1 MFKQKA
7 LSLAIHMTLAGSL
20 LAGTTGVMAY
30 EAGDVIVRAGAATVD
45 PNDDSS
51 RLTLNGAGLPNS
63 KAYVDSDTQLGLT
76 LTYMLTDHLGL
87 GLLAATPFKHDIKAK
102 NLLVPGKI
110 DAGSTKHLPPTLTL
124 QYFPM
129 KAESRFQPYAGVGI
143 NYTKFF
149 EEDVAS
155 ELEGIV
161 GAGGK
166 LKLDDSW
173 GVAFELG
180 MDYALSDRW
189 VVNAAVW
196 YIDIDTDEKFNFPGA
211 EVKTKV
217 DIDPLVYMVGIGYKF

>member
-1 MFKQKA
+1 MLKQKA
-7 LSLAIHMTLAGSL
+7 LSLAVHVVLSGAL
-20 LAGTTGVMAY
+20 LVGTTAAMAY
-30 EAGDVIVRAGAATVD
+30 ESGDVIVRAGAATVE

-51 RLTLNGAGLPNS
+51 RLTLNGAGLTNS
-63 KAYVDSDTQLGLT
+63 RAYVDSDTQLGLT
-76 LTYMLTDHLGL
+76 LTYMLTNHLGL

-129 KAESRFQPYAGVGI
+129 DAESKFQPYAGVGI

-149 EEDVAS
+149 EEDVAG
-155 ELEGIV
+155 ELEGVV
-161 GAGGK
+161 GASGK

-173 GVAFELG
+173 GVVFELG
-180 MDYALSDRW
+180 MDYALTDRW

-196 YIDIDTDEKFNFPGA
+196 YLDIDTDAKFNFPGA

-217 DIDPLVYMVGIGYKF
+217 EVDPLVYMVGIGYKF

>member
-1 MFKQKA
+1 MP
-7 LSLAIHMTLAGSL
+7 G
-20 LAGTTGVMAY
+20 
-30 EAGDVIVRAGAATVD
+30 
-45 PNDDSS
+45 
-51 RLTLNGAGLPNS
+51 S

-76 LTYMLTDHLGL
+76 FTYMLTDHLGL

-102 NLLVPGKI
+102 LAGNADRLN
-110 DAGSTKHLPPTLTL
+110 AGSTKHLPPTLTL

-129 KAESRFQPYAGVGI
+129 HSESKFQPYAGVGV

-149 EEDVAS
+149 EEDVGS
-155 ELEGIV
+155 ELEGV
-161 GAGGK
+161 LGKGK

-180 MDYALSDRW
+180 MDYALTDRW

-196 YIDIDTDEKFNFPGA
+196 YIDIDTDAKFNFPGA

>member
-1 MFKQKA
+1 MFKQKV
-7 LSLAIHMTLAGSL
+7 LSLAIHAALAGSL
-20 LAGTTGVMAY
+20 LVGATGVMAY
-30 EAGDVIVRAGAATVD
+30 EAGDIIVRAGAATVE

-51 RLTLNGAGLPNS
+51 RLTLNGGGLPNS

-129 KAESRFQPYAGVGI
+129 KVESKFQPYAGIGI

-180 MDYALSDRW
+180 MDYAVTDRW

-196 YIDIDTDEKFNFPGA
+196 YIDIDTDAKFNFPGA

>member
-1 MFKQKA
+1 
-7 LSLAIHMTLAGSL
+7 
-20 LAGTTGVMAY
+20 
-30 EAGDVIVRAGAATVD
+30 
-45 PNDDSS
+45 
-51 RLTLNGAGLPNS
+51 
-63 KAYVDSDTQLGLT
+63 
-76 LTYMLTDHLGL
+76 
-87 GLLAATPFKHDIKAK
+87 
-102 NLLVPGKI
+102 
-110 DAGSTKHLPPTLTL
+110 
-124 QYFPM
+124 M

-196 YIDIDTDEKFNFPGA
+196 YIDIDTDAKFNFPGA

>member
-1 MFKQKA
+1 MLKQKA
-7 LSLAIHMTLAGSL
+7 LLLAIHTILAGGL
-20 LAGTTGVMAY
+20 LASSAGVMAY
-30 EAGDVIVRAGAATVD
+30 EAGNVIVRAGSATVE

-51 RLTLNGAGLPNS
+51 RLTLNDAVLPNS
-63 KAYVDSDTQLGLT
+63 RAYVDSDTQLGLT
-76 LTYMLTDHLGL
+76 LTYMFTDHLGL

-129 KAESRFQPYAGVGI
+129 KAESRLQPYAGVGI

-149 EEDVAS
+149 EEDVAG
-155 ELEGIV
+155 ELEGVV

-196 YIDIDTDEKFNFPGA
+196 YIDIDTDAKFNFPGA

-217 DIDPLVYMVGIGYKF
+217 DIDPLVYMLGIGYKF